1 MAQYTDPNTGEILEL
16 NDYER
21 LERIQNLEAAIGFR
35 LDEFGHEVPD
45 PTPLAMPSGFRR
57 PETLQEQVA
66 RLVRSRLSQIADE
79 QGAETF
85 EESEDF
91 EVDDDFDPNTPY
103 EEFFDPALNRAVT
116 PEEFQRNHELY
127 KKRYLKAQQDYYQ
140 KIDEQEIMEDN
151 LIRAAARE
159 RQAKAAAGVKGA
171 PPPPSDSSSKGA

>member
-1 MAQYTDPNTGEILEL
+1 MATFTDPVTGEILEL
-16 NDYER
+16 TEYER

-45 PTPLAMPSGFRR
+45 PTPVSLPSGFRR

-66 RLVRSRLSQIADE
+66 RLVRSRLSQLAGE
-79 QGAETF
+79 QGDDTF

-127 KKRYLKAQQDYYQ
+127 KKRYLKAQQEYYA

-151 LIRAAARE
+151 LIRAAARD
-159 RQAKAAAGVKGA
+159 RKAREAAGVKGA

>member
-16 NDYER
+16 TDYER

-35 LDEFGHEVPD
+35 LDEFGREVPD
-45 PTPLAMPSGFRR
+45 PKPMAMPSGFRR

-66 RLVRSRLSQIADE
+66 RLVRSRLSEIALE
-79 QGAETF
+79 QGAESF

-91 EVDDDFDPNTPY
+91 DVDDEFDPNTPY
-103 EEFFDPALNRAVT
+103 EEFFDPALQRAVT

-127 KKRYLKAQQDYYQ
+127 KKRYLKAQEEYYR
-140 KIDEQEIMEDN
+140 KVDEQEIMEDN
-151 LIRAAARE
+151 LLRAAARE
-159 RQAKAAAGVKGA
+159 RAAKAAGVKGA